1 MEDIENKI
9 EEAKAVIKELKQER
23 ALAQSPVN
31 ETKEARARYF
41 ENVKNE
47 MKQNRAVELGG
58 TGTVTV
64 RTDLVSALEDKT
76 GLLARLSVQAGAP
89 GTHTIPVWNGANVEF
104 IPTGTDG
111 TFAAKNGVLSSKD
124 IEAKQFACLM
134 QINDDVFELSAV
146 DFEAKLYDIL
156 QKAMAKSIL
165 KQAFTGN
172 GTGKQFTNIF
182 TGATEVSATALNVSA
197 IEKLALTVSAKTDNA
212 VMLINPITFG
222 NITAGSTKKDEILV
236 KMLYDGNIH
245 GVEII
250 KSPFVPAGK
259 VIAGELGNYA
269 VGVANDIKITPIMTA
284 GSATRN
290 YQAIVYMGGEAI
302 VPADFFT
309 LKISSS
315 SSSGAGTG
323 A

>member
-1 MEDIENKI
+1 MENIEKKI
-9 EEAKAVIKELKQER
+9 EEAKAVIKDLKQER

-31 ETKEARARYF
+31 EAKEVRSRYF

-58 TGTVTV
+58 TGTVTI
-64 RTDLVSALEDKT
+64 RTDLVSTLEDKT
-76 GLLARLSVQAGAP
+76 GLLSRLSIQAGAP

-104 IPTGTDG
+104 IPTESDG
-111 TFAAKNGVLSSKD
+111 SFAAKNGVLSSKD

-146 DFEAKLYDIL
+146 DFESKLYDIL
-156 QKAMAKSIL
+156 SKAMMKTIL
-165 KQAFTGN
+165 KQTFN
-172 GTGKQFTNIF
+172 GTGIAKQFTNIF
-182 TGATEVSATALNVSA
+182 TGATEVQVDALNVAA
-197 IEKLALTVSAKTDNA
+197 IEKLALTVSSKTDNA

-222 NITAGSTKKDEILV
+222 NISAGSTKKDEILV
-236 KMLYDGNIH
+236 KMMYDGSIH

-250 KSPFVPAGK
+250 KSPFVPEGK

-290 YQAIVYMGGEAI
+290 YQAIVYMGGESI
-302 VPADFFT
+302 VPTDFYV
-309 LKISSS
+309 LKV
-315 SSSGAGTG
+315 GA
-323 A
+323 

>member
-1 MEDIENKI
+1 MENIENKI

-31 ETKEARARYF
+31 EAKEVRSRYF

-89 GTHTIPVWNGANVEF
+89 GTHTIPVWNGAGVEF
-104 IPTGTDG
+104 IPTETDG

-165 KQAFTGN
+165 KQVFN
-172 GTGKQFTNIF
+172 GTGVGKQFTNIF
-182 TGATEVSATALNVSA
+182 TGATEVQADALNVAA
-197 IEKLALTVSAKTDNA
+197 IEKLALTVSSKTDNG
-212 VMLINPITFG
+212 VILINPITFG
-222 NITAGSTKKDEILV
+222 SVASSNTKKDELLV
-236 KMLYDGNIH
+236 KMLYEGNMH

-250 KSPFVPAGK
+250 KSPFVPAEK

-302 VPADFFT
+302 VPTDFYT
-309 LKISSS
+309 LKI
-315 SSSGAGTG
+315 GA
-323 A
+323 

>member
-1 MEDIENKI
+1 MENIENKI

-31 ETKEARARYF
+31 EAKEVRARYF

-58 TGTVTV
+58 TGTVSV

-76 GLLARLSVQAGAP
+76 GLLSRLSVQAGAP
-89 GTHTIPVWNGANVEF
+89 GTHTIPVWNGTNVEF
-104 IPTGTDG
+104 IPTESDG

-134 QINDDVFELSAV
+134 QVNDDVFELSAV

-156 QKAMAKSIL
+156 SKAMAKSIL
-165 KQAFTGN
+165 KQTFNGN

-182 TGATEVSATALNVSA
+182 TGATEVNATELNASA
-197 IEKLALTVSAKTDNA
+197 IEKLALTVSSKTDNA

-222 NITAGSTKKDEILV
+222 NITSGSTKKDEMLI
-236 KMLYDGNIH
+236 KMIYDGSIH
-245 GVEII
+245 GVEIV
-250 KSPFVPAGK
+250 KSPFVPEGK

-269 VGVANDIKITPIMTA
+269 IGVANDIKLSPIMTA

-290 YQAIVYMGGEAI
+290 YQAIVYMGGEPI
-302 VPADFFT
+302 VGSDFFT
-309 LKISSS
+309 LKI
-315 SSSGAGTG
+315 GG
-323 A
+323 

>member
-1 MEDIENKI
+1 MENIENKI

-31 ETKEARARYF
+31 EAKEARSRYF

-58 TGTVTV
+58 TGTVSV

-76 GLLARLSVQAGAP
+76 GLLSRLSVQAGAP

-104 IPTGTDG
+104 IPTESDG
-111 TFAAKNGVLSSKD
+111 SFAAKNGVLSSKD

-134 QINDDVFELSAV
+134 QVNDDVFELSAV

-156 QKAMAKSIL
+156 SKAMAKSIL
-165 KQAFTGN
+165 KQTFTGN

-182 TGATEVSATALNVSA
+182 TGATEVQVDALNVQA
-197 IEKLALTVSAKTDNA
+197 IEKLALTVSSKTDNA

-222 NITAGSTKKDEILV
+222 NITAGATKKDEILI
-236 KMLYDGNIH
+236 KMLYDGNVH
-245 GVEII
+245 GVEIV
-250 KSPFVPAGK
+250 KSPFVPADK

-269 VGVANDIKITPIMTA
+269 IGVANDIKITPIMA
-284 GSATRN
+284 MGSATRN
-290 YQAIVYMGGEAI
+290 FQAIVYIGGEPI
-302 VPADFFT
+302 VPADFFA
-309 LKISSS
+309 LKV
-315 SSSGAGTG
+315 GA
-323 A
+323 

>member
-1 MEDIENKI
+1 MENIENKI

-31 ETKEARARYF
+31 EAKEVRSRYF
-41 ENVKNE
+41 ENIKNE

-58 TGTVTV
+58 TGTVAV

-76 GLLARLSVQAGAP
+76 GLLSRLSVQAGVP

-104 IPTGTDG
+104 IPTESDG

-146 DFEAKLYDIL
+146 DFESKLYDIL
-156 QKAMAKSIL
+156 SKAMAKTIL
-165 KQAFTGN
+165 KQTFN
-172 GTGKQFTNIF
+172 GTGIAKQFTNIF
-182 TGATEVSATALNVSA
+182 TGATEVQVDALNVA
-197 IEKLALTVSAKTDNA
+197 AVEKLALTVSAKTDNG
-212 VMLINPITFG
+212 VILINPITFS
-222 NITAGSTKKDEILV
+222 NVTSGSTKKDEILV
-236 KMLYDGNIH
+236 KMLYEGNMH
-245 GVEII
+245 GLEII
-250 KSPFVPAGK
+250 KSPFIPEGK
-259 VIAGELGNYA
+259 VIAGELSNYA

-309 LKISSS
+309 LKV
-315 SSSGAGTG
+315 GA
-323 A
+323 

>member
-1 MEDIENKI
+1 MENIENKI

-23 ALAQSPVN
+23 ALAKSPVN
-31 ETKEARARYF
+31 EEKEVRSRYF

-64 RTDLVSALEDKT
+64 RTDLVSVLEDKT
-76 GLLARLSVQAGAP
+76 GLLSRLSIQAGAP

-104 IPTGTDG
+104 IPTESDG
-111 TFAAKNGVLSSKD
+111 TFAAKNGILGSKD

-134 QINDDVFELSAV
+134 QVNDDVFELSAV
-146 DFEAKLYDIL
+146 DFESKIYDIL
-156 QKAMAKSIL
+156 SKAIAKTIL
-165 KQAFTGN
+165 KQTFN
-172 GTGKQFTNIF
+172 GTGIGKQFTNIF
-182 TGATEVSATALNVSA
+182 TNATEVQADALNVAA
-197 IEKLALTVSAKTDNA
+197 IEKLALTVSSKTDNA

-236 KMLYDGNIH
+236 KMLYEGNIH

-250 KSPFVPAGK
+250 KSPFVPAEK

-269 VGVANDIKITPIMTA
+269 IGIANDIKITPIISA
-284 GSATRN
+284 GSAVRN
-290 YQAIVYMGGEAI
+290 FQAIVYLGGEAI
-302 VPADFFT
+302 VPSDFYA
-309 LKISSS
+309 LKV
-315 SSSGAGTG
+315 GA
-323 A
+323 

>member
-1 MEDIENKI
+1 MENIENKI

-31 ETKEARARYF
+31 EAKEARSRYF

-58 TGTVTV
+58 TGTVSV

-76 GLLARLSVQAGAP
+76 GLLSRLSVQAGAP

-104 IPTGTDG
+104 IPTESDG

-134 QINDDVFELSAV
+134 QVNDDVFELSAV
-146 DFEAKLYDIL
+146 DFESKLYDIL
-156 QKAMAKSIL
+156 SKAMAKTIL
-165 KQAFTGN
+165 KQTFN
-172 GTGKQFTNIF
+172 GTGIGKQFANIF
-182 TGATEVSATALNVSA
+182 TGATEVQVDALNVQA
-197 IEKLALTVSAKTDNA
+197 IEKLALTVSSKTDNG
-212 VMLINPITFG
+212 VILINPITFG
-222 NITAGSTKKDEILV
+222 NVASGNTKKDELLV
-236 KMLYDGNIH
+236 KYLYEGNMH
-245 GVEII
+245 GCEII
-250 KSPFVPAGK
+250 KSPFVPEGK

-309 LKISSS
+309 LKV
-315 SSSGAGTG
+315 GA
-323 A
+323 

>member
-1 MEDIENKI
+1 MENIENKI

-31 ETKEARARYF
+31 EMKEVRSRYF

-76 GLLARLSVQAGAP
+76 GLIARLSVQAGAP

-104 IPTGTDG
+104 IPTESDG
-111 TFAAKNGVLSSKD
+111 TFAAKNGVLSSID

-146 DFEAKLYDIL
+146 DFESKLYDIL
-156 QKAMAKSIL
+156 SKALVKTIL
-165 KQAFTGN
+165 KQTFNGN
-172 GTGKQFTNIF
+172 STGKQFTNIF
-182 TGATEVSATALNVSA
+182 TGATEVQADALNVA
-197 IEKLALTVSAKTDNA
+197 AVEKLALTISSKTDNA
-212 VMLINPITFG
+212 VILVNPITFG
-222 NITAGSTKKDEILV
+222 NITAGSTKKDELLI
-236 KMLYDGNIH
+236 KMLYDSNMH

-250 KSPFVPAGK
+250 KSPFVPEGK

-269 VGVANDIKITPIMTA
+269 VGVANDIRITPIMTA

-290 YQAIVYMGGEAI
+290 YQAIVYIGGSPI
-302 VPADFFT
+302 VPGDFYM
-309 LKISSS
+309 LKL
-315 SSSGAGTG
+315 GA
-323 A
+323 

>member
-1 MEDIENKI
+1 MENIENKI

-31 ETKEARARYF
+31 EAKEVRSRYF

-58 TGTVTV
+58 TGTVSV

-76 GLLARLSVQAGAP
+76 GLLSRLSIQAGAP

-104 IPTGTDG
+104 IPTESDG

-146 DFEAKLYDIL
+146 DFESKLYDIL
-156 QKAMAKSIL
+156 SKAMAKTIL
-165 KQAFTGN
+165 KQTFN
-172 GTGKQFTNIF
+172 GTGIAKQFTNIF
-182 TGATEVSATALNVSA
+182 TGATEVQADALNVAA
-197 IEKLALTVSAKTDNA
+197 IEKLALTVSSKSDNA

-222 NITAGSTKKDEILV
+222 NITSGSTKKDEILV

-250 KSPFVPAGK
+250 KSPFVPEGK
-259 VIAGELGNYA
+259 VISGELGNYA
-269 VGVANDIKITPIMTA
+269 IGVANDIKITPIMTA

-290 YQAIVYMGGEAI
+290 YQAIVYIGGEAI
-302 VPADFFT
+302 VPADFYT
-309 LKISSS
+309 LKI
-315 SSSGAGTG
+315 GA
-323 A
+323 

>member
-1 MEDIENKI
+1 MDNIENKI

-31 ETKEARARYF
+31 EAKEVRSRYF

-58 TGTVTV
+58 TGTVSV

-76 GLLARLSVQAGAP
+76 GLLSRLSIQAGAP
-89 GTHTIPVWNGANVEF
+89 GTHTIPVWNGNGVEF
-104 IPTGTDG
+104 APTESDG
-111 TFAAKNGVLSSKD
+111 SFTAKNGVLSSKD

-146 DFEAKLYDIL
+146 DFESKLYDIL

-165 KQAFTGN
+165 KQVFN
-172 GTGKQFTNIF
+172 GTGIGKQFTNIF
-182 TGATEVSATALNVSA
+182 TGATEVNATELNASA
-197 IEKLALTVSAKTDNA
+197 IEKLALTVSSKTDNA

-222 NITAGSTKKDEILV
+222 NITAGTSKKDEMLI
-236 KMLYDGNIH
+236 KMIYEGSMH

-250 KSPFVPAGK
+250 KSPFVPEGK
-259 VIAGELGNYA
+259 VISGELGNYA
-269 VGVANDIKITPIMTA
+269 IGVANDIKITPIMTA

-290 YQAIVYMGGEAI
+290 YQAIIYMGGESI
-302 VPADFFT
+302 VPADFYS
-309 LKISSS
+309 LKV
-315 SSSGAGTG
+315 GA
-323 A
+323 

>member
-1 MEDIENKI
+1 MDNIENKI

-31 ETKEARARYF
+31 EAKEARARYF

-58 TGTVTV
+58 TGTVSV

-76 GLLARLSVQAGAP
+76 GLLARLSVQAGMP
-89 GTHTIPVWNGANVEF
+89 GTHTIPVWNGNGVEF
-104 IPTGTDG
+104 IPTEPDG

-134 QINDDVFELSAV
+134 QVNDDVFELSAV
-146 DFEAKLYDIL
+146 DFESKLYDIL
-156 QKAMAKSIL
+156 SKAMAKSIL
-165 KQAFTGN
+165 KQTFTGN
-172 GTGKQFTNIF
+172 GTGKNFTNIF
-182 TGATEVSATALNVSA
+182 TGATEVQVDALNVQA
-197 IEKLALTVSAKTDNA
+197 IEKLALTVSSKTDNA

-222 NITAGSTKKDEILV
+222 NITAGSTKKDEILI
-236 KMLYDGNIH
+236 KMLYDRNVH

-250 KSPFVPAGK
+250 KSPYVPEGK

-269 VGVANDIKITPIMTA
+269 IGIANDIKITPIMTA

-290 YQAIVYMGGEAI
+290 YQAIVYMGGESI
-302 VPADFFT
+302 VPSDFFT
-309 LKISSS
+309 LKI
-315 SSSGAGTG
+315 GG
-323 A
+323 

>member
-1 MEDIENKI
+1 MENIENKI

-31 ETKEARARYF
+31 EAKEVRSRYF

-58 TGTVTV
+58 TGTVSV

-76 GLLARLSVQAGAP
+76 GLLQRLSIQAGMP

-104 IPTGTDG
+104 IPTESDG
-111 TFAAKNGVLSSKD
+111 SFAAKNGVLSSVD

-134 QINDDVFELSAV
+134 QINDDVFELSSV
-146 DFEAKLYDIL
+146 DFESKLYEIL
-156 QKAMAKSIL
+156 SKALAKTIL
-165 KQAFTGN
+165 KQTFTGT
-172 GTGKQFTNIF
+172 GVGKQFTNIF
-182 TGATEVSATALNVSA
+182 TGATEVQVAELNASA
-197 IEKLALTVSAKTDNA
+197 IEKLALTVSSKTDNA

-222 NITAGSTKKDEILV
+222 NIASGSTKKDEMLI
-236 KMLYDGNIH
+236 KMIYDGNMH

-250 KSPFVPAGK
+250 KSPFVPADK

-269 VGVANDIKITPIMTA
+269 IGLANDIKITPIMTA

-290 YQAIVYMGGEAI
+290 FQAIVYVGGEAI
-302 VPADFFT
+302 VPSDFFA
-309 LKISSS
+309 LKI
-315 SSSGAGTG
+315 GG
-323 A
+323 

>member
-1 MEDIENKI
+1 MENIENKI

-23 ALAQSPVN
+23 ALAQSPLN
-31 ETKEARARYF
+31 EVKEVRSRYF

-104 IPTGTDG
+104 IPTESDG

-134 QINDDVFELSAV
+134 QVNDDVFELSAV
-146 DFEAKLYDIL
+146 DFESKLYDIL
-156 QKAMAKSIL
+156 SKAMSKTIL
-165 KQAFTGN
+165 KQVFTGN
-172 GTGKQFTNIF
+172 GVGKQFTNIF
-182 TGATEVSATALNVSA
+182 TNATEVQVDALNVA
-197 IEKLALTVSAKTDNA
+197 AVEKLALTVSSKTDNG
-212 VMLINPITFG
+212 VILINPITFG
-222 NITAGSTKKDEILV
+222 NVTSGSTKKDEILV
-236 KMLYDGNIH
+236 KMLYDGNMH
-245 GVEII
+245 GVEIV
-250 KSPFVPAGK
+250 KSPFVPAEK

-302 VPADFFT
+302 VPADFYT
-309 LKISSS
+309 LKI
-315 SSSGAGTG
+315 GA
-323 A
+323 

>member
-1 MEDIENKI
+1 MENIENKI

-31 ETKEARARYF
+31 EAKEARSRYF

-76 GLLARLSVQAGAP
+76 GLLSRFSIQAGAP
-89 GTHTIPVWNGANVEF
+89 GTHTIPVWNGAGVEF
-104 IPTGTDG
+104 IPTESDG
-111 TFAAKNGVLSSKD
+111 SFAAKNGVLSSKD

-146 DFEAKLYDIL
+146 DFESKIYDIL
-156 QKAMAKSIL
+156 SKALVKTIL
-165 KQAFTGN
+165 KQTFN
-172 GTGKQFTNIF
+172 GTGVGKQFTNIF
-182 TGATEVSATALNVSA
+182 TGATEVKAAELNVA
-197 IEKLALTVSAKTDNA
+197 AVEKLALTVSSKTDNA

-222 NITAGSTKKDEILV
+222 NVASGTSKKDEILV
-236 KMLYDGNIH
+236 KYLYEGNMH
-245 GVEII
+245 GVELI
-250 KSPFVPAGK
+250 KSPFVPENK
-259 VIAGELGNYA
+259 VIAGQLGNYA
-269 VGVANDIKITPIMTA
+269 IGIANDIRITPIISA

-290 YQAIVYMGGEAI
+290 YQAIVYLGGDSI

-309 LKISSS
+309 LKI
-315 SSSGAGTG
+315 GA
-323 A
+323 

>member
-1 MEDIENKI
+1 MENIENKI

-31 ETKEARARYF
+31 EAKEVRARYF

-58 TGTVTV
+58 TGTVSV

-76 GLLARLSVQAGAP
+76 GLLVRLSIQAGAP

-104 IPTGTDG
+104 IPTEPDG
-111 TFAAKNGVLSSKD
+111 SFAAKNGVLSSKD

-146 DFEAKLYDIL
+146 DFESKLYDIL
-156 QKAMAKSIL
+156 SKAMAKSIL
-165 KQAFTGN
+165 KQVFTGN
-172 GTGKQFTNIF
+172 GTGKQFANIF
-182 TGATEVSATALNVSA
+182 TGATEVQVDALNVAA
-197 IEKLALTVSAKTDNA
+197 IEKLALTVSAKTGNA

-222 NITAGSTKKDEILV
+222 NITSGSTKKDEILV

-250 KSPFVPAGK
+250 KSPFTIGSPPIYT
-259 VIAGELGNYA
+259 IA
-269 VGVANDIKITPIMTA
+269 
-284 GSATRN
+284 
-290 YQAIVYMGGEAI
+290 
-302 VPADFFT
+302 
-309 LKISSS
+309 
-315 SSSGAGTG
+315 
-323 A
+323 

>member
-1 MEDIENKI
+1 MENIENKI

-23 ALAQSPVN
+23 ALAKSPVN
-31 ETKEARARYF
+31 EEKEVRSRYF

-64 RTDLVSALEDKT
+64 RTDLVSVLEDKT
-76 GLLARLSVQAGAP
+76 GLLSRLSIQAGAP

-104 IPTGTDG
+104 IPTEPDG
-111 TFAAKNGVLSSKD
+111 SFAAKNGILGSKD

-134 QINDDVFELSAV
+134 QVNDDVFELSAV
-146 DFEAKLYDIL
+146 DFESKIYDIL
-156 QKAMAKSIL
+156 SKAIAKTIL
-165 KQAFTGN
+165 KQTFN
-172 GTGKQFTNIF
+172 GTGVGKQFTNIF
-182 TGATEVSATALNVSA
+182 TNATEVQVDTLNVAA
-197 IEKLALTVSAKTDNA
+197 IEKLALTVSSKTDNA

-236 KMLYDGNIH
+236 KMLYEGNIH

-250 KSPFVPAGK
+250 KSPFVPAEK

-269 VGVANDIKITPIMTA
+269 IGIANDIRITPIISA
-284 GSATRN
+284 GSAVRN
-290 YQAIVYMGGEAI
+290 YQAIVYLGGEAI
-302 VPADFFT
+302 VPSDFFA
-309 LKISSS
+309 LKI
-315 SSSGAGTG
+315 GA
-323 A
+323 

>member
-1 MEDIENKI
+1 MENIENKI

-31 ETKEARARYF
+31 EAKEVRSRYF

-89 GTHTIPVWNGANVEF
+89 GTHTIPVWNGAGVEF
-104 IPTGTDG
+104 IPTETDG

-165 KQAFTGN
+165 KQVFN
-172 GTGKQFTNIF
+172 GTGVGKQFTNIF
-182 TGATEVSATALNVSA
+182 TGATEVQADALNVA
-197 IEKLALTVSAKTDNA
+197 AVEKLALTVSSKTDNG
-212 VMLINPITFG
+212 VILINPITFG
-222 NITAGSTKKDEILV
+222 SVASSNTKKDELLV
-236 KMLYDGNIH
+236 KMLYEGNMH

-250 KSPFVPAGK
+250 KSPFVPAEK

-302 VPADFFT
+302 VPTDFYT
-309 LKISSS
+309 LKI
-315 SSSGAGTG
+315 GA
-323 A
+323 

>member
-1 MEDIENKI
+1 MENIENKI

-31 ETKEARARYF
+31 ETKEARSRYF

-76 GLLARLSVQAGAP
+76 GLLSRLSIQAGCP
-89 GTHTIPVWNGANVEF
+89 GTHTIPVWNGSNVEF
-104 IPTGTDG
+104 IPTESDG

-134 QINDDVFELSAV
+134 QVNDDVFELSAV
-146 DFEAKLYDIL
+146 DFEAKLFDIL
-156 QKAMAKSIL
+156 SKALSKTIM
-165 KQAFTGN
+165 KQTFTGN
-172 GTGKQFTNIF
+172 GIGKQFTNIF
-182 TGATEVSATALNVSA
+182 TNATEVQVDALNVAA
-197 IEKLALTVSAKTDNA
+197 IEKLALTVSSKTDNG
-212 VMLINPITFG
+212 VILINPITFG
-222 NITAGSTKKDEILV
+222 NVASGSTKKDEILV
-236 KMLYDGNIH
+236 KMLYDGNMH

-250 KSPFVPAGK
+250 KSPFVPEGK

-269 VGVANDIKITPIMTA
+269 VGIANDIRITPIMTA

-290 YQAIVYMGGEAI
+290 YQAIVYLGGEPI
-302 VPADFFT
+302 VDGDFYM
-309 LKISSS
+309 LKV
-315 SSSGAGTG
+315 GA
-323 A
+323 

>member
-1 MEDIENKI
+1 MENIENKI

-23 ALAQSPVN
+23 ALAQSPLN
-31 ETKEARARYF
+31 EAKEVRSRYF

-76 GLLARLSVQAGAP
+76 GLLARLSIQAGAP

-104 IPTGTDG
+104 IPTESDG
-111 TFAAKNGVLSSKD
+111 TFAAKNGVLGSID

-134 QINDDVFELSAV
+134 QVNDDVFELSAV
-146 DFEAKLYDIL
+146 DFESKLYEIL
-156 QKAMAKSIL
+156 SKALSKTIL
-165 KQAFTGN
+165 KQVFN
-172 GTGKQFTNIF
+172 GTGIGKQFTNIF
-182 TGATEVSATALNVSA
+182 TNATEVQVDALNVAA
-197 IEKLALTVSAKTDNA
+197 IEKLALTVSSKTDNG
-212 VMLINPITFG
+212 VILINPITFG
-222 NITAGSTKKDEILV
+222 NVTSGSTKKDEILV

-250 KSPFVPAGK
+250 KSPFVPEGK
-259 VIAGELGNYA
+259 VISGELGNYA

-290 YQAIVYMGGEAI
+290 YQAIVYLGGEAI
-302 VPADFFT
+302 VPADFYT
-309 LKISSS
+309 LKI
-315 SSSGAGTG
+315 GA
-323 A
+323 

>member
-1 MEDIENKI
+1 MENIENKI

-23 ALAQSPVN
+23 ALAQSPLN
-31 ETKEARARYF
+31 EVKEVRSRYF

-58 TGTVTV
+58 TGTVTI

-104 IPTGTDG
+104 IPTESDG
-111 TFAAKNGVLSSKD
+111 TFAAKNGVLGSID

-134 QINDDVFELSAV
+134 QVNDDVFELSAV
-146 DFEAKLYDIL
+146 DFESKLYEIL
-156 QKAMAKSIL
+156 SKAMAKTIL
-165 KQAFTGN
+165 KQTFTGD
-172 GTGKQFTNIF
+172 GTGKKFTNIF
-182 TGATEVSATALNVSA
+182 TGATEVSVDALNVAA
-197 IEKLALTVSAKTDNA
+197 IEKLALTVSSKTDNA

-236 KMLYDGNIH
+236 KMLYDGNVH

-250 KSPFVPAGK
+250 KSPFVPAEK

-269 VGVANDIKITPIMTA
+269 IGVANDIKITPIISA

-290 YQAIVYMGGEAI
+290 YQAIVYLGGEAI
-302 VPADFFT
+302 VPADFYT
-309 LKISSS
+309 LKI
-315 SSSGAGTG
+315 GA
-323 A
+323 

>member
-1 MEDIENKI
+1 MDNIENKI

-31 ETKEARARYF
+31 ELKEVRSRYF

-76 GLLARLSVQAGAP
+76 GLLARLSIQAGAP

-104 IPTGTDG
+104 IPTESDG

-146 DFEAKLYDIL
+146 DFESKLYEIL
-156 QKAMAKSIL
+156 SKAMAKTIL
-165 KQAFTGN
+165 KQAFN
-172 GTGKQFTNIF
+172 GTGIGKQFTNIF
-182 TGATEVSATALNVSA
+182 TGATEVQVDALNVA
-197 IEKLALTVSAKTDNA
+197 AVEKLALTVSSKTDNG
-212 VMLINPITFG
+212 MILINPITFG
-222 NITAGSTKKDEILV
+222 NVTAGSTKKDELLV
-236 KMLYDGNIH
+236 KMLYEGNMH

-250 KSPFVPAGK
+250 KSPYVPEGK

-284 GSATRN
+284 GSAMRN
-290 YQAIVYMGGEAI
+290 YQAIVYMGGSSI
-302 VPADFFT
+302 VPADFFA
-309 LKISSS
+309 LKI
-315 SSSGAGTG
+315 GA
-323 A
+323 

>member
-1 MEDIENKI
+1 MENIENKI

-31 ETKEARARYF
+31 EAKEARARYF

-76 GLLARLSVQAGAP
+76 GLLSRLSVQAGAP

-104 IPTGTDG
+104 IPTESDG

-134 QINDDVFELSAV
+134 QVNDDVFELSAV
-146 DFEAKLYDIL
+146 DFETKLYDIL
-156 QKAMAKSIL
+156 SKAMAKSIL
-165 KQAFTGN
+165 KQTFTGN
-172 GTGKQFTNIF
+172 GTGKQFANIF
-182 TGATEVSATALNVSA
+182 TGATEVSVDALNVQA
-197 IEKLALTVSAKTDNA
+197 IEKLALTVSSKTDNA

-222 NITAGSTKKDEILV
+222 NITAGSTKKDEILI
-236 KMLYDGNIH
+236 KMLYDGNVH

-250 KSPFVPAGK
+250 KSPFVPAEK

-269 VGVANDIKITPIMTA
+269 IGVANDIKITPIMTA

-290 YQAIVYMGGEAI
+290 YQAIVYMGGESI

-309 LKISSS
+309 LKV
-315 SSSGAGTG
+315 GA
-323 A
+323 

>member
-1 MEDIENKI
+1 MENIENKI

-31 ETKEARARYF
+31 EAKEVRARYF

-58 TGTVTV
+58 TGTVSV

-104 IPTGTDG
+104 IPTESDG

-124 IEAKQFACLM
+124 IEAKQFACLI
-134 QINDDVFELSAV
+134 QVNDDVFELSAV
-146 DFEAKLYDIL
+146 DFESKLYEIL
-156 QKAMAKSIL
+156 SKAMAKSIL
-165 KQAFTGN
+165 KQTFTGN
-172 GTGKQFTNIF
+172 GTGKQFANIF
-182 TGATEVSATALNVSA
+182 TGATEVQVDALNVAA
-197 IEKLALTVSAKTDNA
+197 IEKLALTVSSKTDNG

-222 NITAGSTKKDEILV
+222 NVAAGTSKKDELLV
-236 KMLYDGNIH
+236 KMIYDGHMH

-250 KSPFVPAGK
+250 KSPFVPEGK

-290 YQAIVYMGGEAI
+290 YQAIVYMGGESI

-309 LKISSS
+309 LKIGS
-315 SSSGAGTG
+315 
-323 A
+323 

>member
-1 MEDIENKI
+1 MENIENKI

-31 ETKEARARYF
+31 EAKEVRSRYF

-76 GLLARLSVQAGAP
+76 GLLSRFSVQAGAP

-104 IPTGTDG
+104 IPTESDG
-111 TFAAKNGVLSSKD
+111 SFAAKHGVLSSKD

-146 DFEAKLYDIL
+146 DFESKLYEIL
-156 QKAMAKSIL
+156 SKALSKTIL
-165 KQAFTGN
+165 KQAFN
-172 GTGKQFTNIF
+172 GTGIGKQFTNIF
-182 TGATEVSATALNVSA
+182 TGASEVQVDALSVAA
-197 IEKLALTVSAKTDNA
+197 IEKLALTVSSKTDNA
-212 VMLINPITFG
+212 VILINPITFG
-222 NITAGSTKKDEILV
+222 SITSDSTKKNEILV
-236 KMLYDGNIH
+236 KMLYEGNMH
-245 GVEII
+245 GVEIV
-250 KSPFVPAGK
+250 KSPFVPEGK

-269 VGVANDIKITPIMTA
+269 VGIANDIKITPIMSA

-290 YQAIVYMGGEAI
+290 YQSIVYLGGESI

-309 LKISSS
+309 LKV
-315 SSSGAGTG
+315 GA
-323 A
+323 

>member
-1 MEDIENKI
+1 MENIENKI

-23 ALAQSPVN
+23 ALAKSPVN
-31 ETKEARARYF
+31 EEKEVRSRYF

-64 RTDLVSALEDKT
+64 RTDLVSVLEDKT
-76 GLLARLSVQAGAP
+76 GLLSRLSIQAGAP

-104 IPTGTDG
+104 IPTESDG
-111 TFAAKNGVLSSKD
+111 TFAAKNGILGSKD

-134 QINDDVFELSAV
+134 QVNDDVFELSAV
-146 DFEAKLYDIL
+146 DFESKIYDIL
-156 QKAMAKSIL
+156 SKAIAKTIL
-165 KQAFTGN
+165 KQTFN
-172 GTGKQFTNIF
+172 GTGIGKQFTNIF
-182 TGATEVSATALNVSA
+182 TNATEVQADALNVAA
-197 IEKLALTVSAKTDNA
+197 IEKLALTVSSKTDNA

-236 KMLYDGNIH
+236 KMLYEGNIH

-250 KSPFVPAGK
+250 KSPFVPAEK

-269 VGVANDIKITPIMTA
+269 IGIANDIKITPIISA
-284 GSATRN
+284 GSAVRN
-290 YQAIVYMGGEAI
+290 YQAIVYLGGEAI
-302 VPADFFT
+302 VPSDFYT
-309 LKISSS
+309 LKI
-315 SSSGAGTG
+315 GA
-323 A
+323 

>member
-1 MEDIENKI
+1 MENIENKI

-31 ETKEARARYF
+31 EVKEVRARYF

-58 TGTVTV
+58 TGTVSV

-76 GLLARLSVQAGAP
+76 GLLSRLSVQAGAP

-104 IPTGTDG
+104 IPTESDG
-111 TFAAKNGVLSSKD
+111 SFAAKNGVLSSKD

-134 QINDDVFELSAV
+134 QVNDDVFELSAV
-146 DFEAKLYDIL
+146 DFESKLYDIL
-156 QKAMAKSIL
+156 SKAMAKSIL
-165 KQAFTGN
+165 KQTFSGN

-182 TGATEVSATALNVSA
+182 TGATEVQVDALNVAA

-236 KMLYDGNIH
+236 KMLYENNMH

-250 KSPFVPAGK
+250 KSPFVPAEK

-269 VGVANDIKITPIMTA
+269 IGVANDIKITPIISA

-302 VPADFFT
+302 VPSDFYS
-309 LKISSS
+309 LKV
-315 SSSGAGTG
+315 GA
-323 A
+323 

>member
-1 MEDIENKI
+1 MENIENKI

-31 ETKEARARYF
+31 EAKEVRARYF

-58 TGTVTV
+58 TGTVSV

-76 GLLARLSVQAGAP
+76 GLLSRLSVQAGAP

-104 IPTGTDG
+104 IPTEQDG
-111 TFAAKNGVLSSKD
+111 SFAAKNGVLSSKD

-134 QINDDVFELSAV
+134 QVNDDVFELSAV

-156 QKAMAKSIL
+156 SKAMAKSIL
-165 KQAFTGN
+165 KQVFNGN

-182 TGATEVSATALNVSA
+182 TGATEVQVDALNSSA
-197 IEKLALTVSAKTDNA
+197 IEKLALTVSSKTDNA

-222 NITAGSTKKDEILV
+222 NITSGSTKKDEILV
-236 KMLYDGNIH
+236 KMIYDGNMH

-250 KSPFVPAGK
+250 KSPFVPEGK

-269 VGVANDIKITPIMTA
+269 IGVANDIKITPIMTA

-290 YQAIVYMGGEAI
+290 YQTIVYMGGESI
-302 VPADFFT
+302 IPADFYT
-309 LKISSS
+309 LKIGS
-315 SSSGAGTG
+315 
-323 A
+323 

>member
-1 MEDIENKI
+1 MENIENKI

-31 ETKEARARYF
+31 EAKEVRARYF

-58 TGTVTV
+58 TGTVSV
-64 RTDLVSALEDKT
+64 RIDLVSALEDKT
-76 GLLARLSVQAGAP
+76 GLLSRLSVQAGAP
-89 GTHTIPVWNGANVEF
+89 GTHTIPVWNGTNVEF
-104 IPTGTDG
+104 IPTESDG

-134 QINDDVFELSAV
+134 QVNDDVFELSAV

-156 QKAMAKSIL
+156 SKAMAKSIL
-165 KQAFTGN
+165 KQTFNGN

-182 TGATEVSATALNVSA
+182 TGATEVNATELNASA
-197 IEKLALTVSAKTDNA
+197 IEKLALTVSSKTDNA
-212 VMLINPITFG
+212 VMLINPLTFG
-222 NITAGSTKKDEILV
+222 NITAGSTKKDEMLI
-236 KMLYDGNIH
+236 KMIYDGNMH

-250 KSPFVPAGK
+250 KSPFVPEGK

-269 VGVANDIKITPIMTA
+269 IGVANDIKLSPIMTA

-302 VPADFFT
+302 VPTDFFA
-309 LKISSS
+309 LKI
-315 SSSGAGTG
+315 GG
-323 A
+323 

>member
-1 MEDIENKI
+1 MENIENKI

-31 ETKEARARYF
+31 EAKEVRSRYF

-58 TGTVTV
+58 TGTVAI

-76 GLLARLSVQAGAP
+76 GLLSRLSIQAGAP

-104 IPTGTDG
+104 IPTESDG
-111 TFAAKNGVLSSKD
+111 TFSAKNGVLSSKD

-146 DFEAKLYDIL
+146 DFESKLYDIL
-156 QKAMAKSIL
+156 SKAMAKSIL
-165 KQAFTGN
+165 KQTFNGN
-172 GTGKQFTNIF
+172 ATGKQFTSIF
-182 TGATEVSATALNVSA
+182 TNATEVQVDALNVAA
-197 IEKLALTVSAKTDNA
+197 IEKLALTVSSKTDNA

-222 NITAGSTKKDEILV
+222 NVASGTSKKDEILV
-236 KMLYDGNIH
+236 KMLYDGSIH

-250 KSPFVPAGK
+250 KSPFVPEGK

-269 VGVANDIKITPIMTA
+269 VGVANDIRITPIMMA

-290 YQAIVYMGGEAI
+290 YQAIVYMGGAPI
-302 VPADFFT
+302 VDGDFYV
-309 LKISSS
+309 LKV
-315 SSSGAGTG
+315 GA
-323 A
+323 

>member
-1 MEDIENKI
+1 M
-9 EEAKAVIKELKQER
+9 
-23 ALAQSPVN
+23 
-31 ETKEARARYF
+31 
-41 ENVKNE
+41 
-47 MKQNRAVELGG
+47 
-58 TGTVTV
+58 
-64 RTDLVSALEDKT
+64 
-76 GLLARLSVQAGAP
+76 
-89 GTHTIPVWNGANVEF
+89 
-104 IPTGTDG
+104 
-111 TFAAKNGVLSSKD
+111 
-124 IEAKQFACLM
+124 
-134 QINDDVFELSAV
+134 
-146 DFEAKLYDIL
+146 
-156 QKAMAKSIL
+156 
-165 KQAFTGN
+165 
-172 GTGKQFTNIF
+172 
-182 TGATEVSATALNVSA
+182 NVSA

-222 NITAGSTKKDEILV
+222 DITAGSTKKDEILV

-315 SSSGAGTG
+315 SGAGTG

>member
-1 MEDIENKI
+1 MENIENKI

-31 ETKEARARYF
+31 EMKEVRSRYF

-47 MKQNRAVELGG
+47 MKQNRQVELGG
-58 TGTVTV
+58 TGTVTI

-76 GLLARLSVQAGAP
+76 GLLSRLSVQAGAP
-89 GTHTIPVWNGANVEF
+89 GTHTIPVWNGAGVEF
-104 IPTGTDG
+104 IPTESDG
-111 TFAAKNGVLSSKD
+111 SFAARNGILGSID

-146 DFEAKLYDIL
+146 DFESKLYDIL
-156 QKAMAKSIL
+156 SKALVKTIL
-165 KQAFTGN
+165 KQTFNGN
-172 GTGKQFTNIF
+172 STGKQFTNIF
-182 TGATEVSATALNVSA
+182 ANATEVQVDALNVAA
-197 IEKLALTVSAKTDNA
+197 IEKLALTVSSKTDNG

-222 NITAGSTKKDEILV
+222 NVVSGNTKKDELLI
-236 KMLYDGNIH
+236 KMLYENNMH

-250 KSPFVPAGK
+250 KSPFVPEGK

-269 VGVANDIKITPIMTA
+269 VGVANDIRITPIMTA

-290 YQAIVYMGGEAI
+290 YQAIVYIGGSPI
-302 VPADFFT
+302 VPADFYT
-309 LKISSS
+309 LKI
-315 SSSGAGTG
+315 GA
-323 A
+323 